1 MQFFVVFHR
10 KLFDECYEK
19 IPPGVL
25 QEYFTFFAVNQSIPK
40 EYTPGKYKILNE
52 WDLPIYD
59 PTMQERDYRENSAI
73 YHVYANGLHKK
84 YERIGFFQYDMTF
97 NENIVDRILR
107 VPVTDRAGFGVV
119 GALIKC
125 FIEST
130 APNMANK
137 MKEII
142 SRYEHHFSKPVIRI
156 TKSKIPP
163 FTSVLD
169 TTSRIYP
176 LLNSY
181 VIPSS
186 SFERVMKWV
195 VQLYGHVDL
204 EGHTAGLY
212 ESIMAIAIGEE
223 DLVWFALDVR
233 HDQEYKK
240 PCY

>member
-25 QEYFTFFAVNQSIPK
+25 QEYFTFFAVNESIPK

-59 PTMQERDYRENSAI
+59 PTMQEKGYRENSAI

-84 YERIGFFQYDMTF
+84 YARVGFFQYDMRF
-97 NENIVDRILR
+97 NENIVDRILNCPVAR
-107 VPVTDRAGFGVV
+107 PIGYFLIQTCIKDFVTSTVPNLTDN
-119 GALIKC
+119 IK
-125 FIEST
+125 EV
-130 APNMANK
+130 
-137 MKEII
+137 I
-142 SRYEHHFSKPVIRI
+142 SRYEQHFSKPVLRFR
-156 TKSKIPP
+156 KSRIPP
-163 FTSVLD
+163 FQPTLD
-169 TTSRIYP
+169 TNRIYP

-186 SFERVMKWV
+186 SFETVMKWV
-195 VQLYGHVDL
+195 VQLYGAVDL
-204 EGHTAGLY
+204 EGHTAGFY
-212 ESIMAIAIGEE
+212 ELIMAIALGEE
-223 DLVWFALDVR
+223 DLEWYRLDVS
-233 HDQEYKK
+233 HDQEFKK